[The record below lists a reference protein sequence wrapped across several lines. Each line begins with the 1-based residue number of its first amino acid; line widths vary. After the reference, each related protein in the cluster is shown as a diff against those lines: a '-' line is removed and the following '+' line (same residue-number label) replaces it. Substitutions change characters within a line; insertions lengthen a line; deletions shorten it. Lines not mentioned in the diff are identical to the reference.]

1 MSHYV
6 EGVIAGKDVTQ
17 KNLSSLRYPSSMI
30 LLGDFQLIFLYRV

>member
-1 MSHYV
+1 MSQ
-6 EGVIAGKDVTQ
+6 EIETAIAGKDVTQ